1 MTRAFADRATE
12 STQGER
18 ELLFDIVS
26 SIAIELDAEGRVVR
40 WNRSAARTF
49 GIESAEAN
57 GVRLVDLGLEL
68 RSTALEEALA
78 CGAWRESPRR
88 FDDVAFRSRA
98 GRSGLLGLTFHPIV
112 SSGATGDGGAIVFG
126 KDITEQRLADYRNVH
141 AQRVATIGELAAT
154 LAHEL
159 NTPAQYLSSN
169 LSFLDDAI
177 DEIEHFARRLRNPA
191 KVAGSSGGDAGPRER
206 DQPETDLAELCREM
220 RSAVSECREGGEKV
234 AALVAG
240 LRELFSAPDASPA
253 DVDRVVRSVLEAT
266 RARWS
271 GLFDV
276 EYRNATPRATA
287 ACREADLREAL
298 LPLVLDACS
307 ALDAHRRARPGTPAR
322 MRVETRLESEA
333 LHLAVASDENA
344 EISGPTPGYAVART
358 IVEAALGGT
367 LLTGPTPDGLF
378 EVRIVLP
385 APSDAGRAPATSE
398 SQAGAER
405 RNGLEEDG
413 P

>member
-1 MTRAFADRATE
+1 MTRAFADRSTE

-26 SIAIELDAEGRVVR
+26 SIAIELDAEGRIVR

-57 GVRLVDLGLEL
+57 GARLVDLGLEL
-68 RSTALEEALA
+68 RSAPLEEAMA
-78 CGAWRESPRR
+78 CGAWRESPQR

-112 SSGATGDGGAIVFG
+112 SSGATGGGGAIVFG

-177 DEIEHFARRLRNPA
+177 DEIERFARRLWSPVQDA
-191 KVAGSSGGDAGPRER
+191 ESGKTDAGLREEYP
-206 DQPETDLAELCREM
+206 PESDLAELCREM

-234 AALVAG
+234 AALVTG
-240 LRELFSAPDASPA
+240 LKELFSAPDASPA

-276 EYRNATPRATA
+276 EYRNTTPRIAA

-307 ALDAHRRARPGTPAR
+307 ALDAQRRASPGTPAR
-322 MRVETRLESEA
+322 MRVETRQEAGA
-333 LHLAVASDENA
+333 LHLVVASSENA
-344 EISGPTPGYAVART
+344 DITGPTPGYAVART
-358 IVEAALGGT
+358 IVEVALGGT
-367 LLTGPTPDGLF
+367 LLTGLAPDGLF

-385 APSDAGRAPATSE
+385 APSNAGQAHATSE
-398 SQAGAER
+398 PPAEAEHGSGR
-405 RNGLEEDG
+405 EEDG